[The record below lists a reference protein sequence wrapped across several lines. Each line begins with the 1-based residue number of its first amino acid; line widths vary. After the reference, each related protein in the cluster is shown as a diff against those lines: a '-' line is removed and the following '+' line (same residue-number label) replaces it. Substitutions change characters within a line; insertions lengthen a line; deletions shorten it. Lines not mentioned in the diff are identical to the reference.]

1 MASRTRLSYN
11 RSTAAATV
19 PLPRKVRIMKNRA
32 SLRWLI
38 LPWLLLVLA
47 CRLTGVTPPEATPI
61 PLLPPPDQIETTL
74 VPPPD
79 PTLPPSPLPPD
90 PTETAE
96 ATSIATP
103 IIPPS
108 PTATGAAPT
117 AMASATASA
126 TATATAPPTAVP
138 QTGDFFGPGQQDRT
152 TLEPGGFRLYDV
164 LGVQFQP
171 LLFFAETADNANL
184 LLATIVEDAAPG
196 SLADLQPLAQADFSP
211 AARPEILIYS
221 PDADGPYRLLVG
233 NQGPARGE
241 TAVYVFDAA
250 TDAPLATHYRGESLA
265 AGENKQYAARS
276 NGGRPVIA
284 FVDPLDQSDLV
295 LRIRDANGALLTE
308 ANFSGPGSAESAF
321 VLPLRATDYV
331 IEVGEVNGRSAT
343 FTLVVVRL
351 D

>member
-1 MASRTRLSYN
+1 MMKRT
-11 RSTAAATV
+11 
-19 PLPRKVRIMKNRA
+19 
-32 SLRWLI
+32 SLLWLI
-38 LPWLLLVLA
+38 LPWLLLTMA
-47 CRLTGVTPPEATPI
+47 CRLTGETPPAATPI
-61 PLLPPPDQIETTL
+61 PLLPPPDQIETA
-74 VPPPD
+74 VSPPPD
-79 PTLPPSPLPPD
+79 PTDLPAPLPPT
-90 PTETAE
+90 PEAAETAV
-96 ATSIATP
+96 
-103 IIPPS
+103 
-108 PTATGAAPT
+108 
-117 AMASATASA
+117 A
-126 TATATAPPTAVP
+126 TATAASLPTSTATRAALLTPTLAAAPATAVP

-152 TLEPGGFRLYDV
+152 TLEPGGFRQYNV

-184 LLATIVEDAAPG
+184 LLAVVAEGAAPG
-196 SLADLQPLAQADFSP
+196 SLADLRPLAQADFSP

-221 PDADGPYRLLVG
+221 PDADGPYRLIVG

-250 TDAPLATHYRGESLA
+250 TDTPLATHYRGEALA
-265 AGENKQYAARS
+265 AGENKQFAASS

-295 LRIRDANGALLTE
+295 LRIKDASGNVLTE

>member
-11 RSTAAATV
+11 RSTAAATA
-19 PLPRKVRIMKNRA
+19 PPPRKVRIMKKRA
-32 SLRWLI
+32 SLLWLI
-38 LPWLLLVLA
+38 LPWLLLALA
-47 CRLTGVTPPEATPI
+47 CRLTGETLPEATPI
-61 PLLPPPDQIETTL
+61 PLLPPPDQVETTL
-74 VPPPD
+74 VPPSD

-90 PTETAE
+90 PAETAE
-96 ATSIATP
+96 ATALAPGTPVATP
-103 IIPPS
+103 TSPPS
-108 PTATGAAPT
+108 PTATGAAP
-117 AMASATASA
+117 SGTASA
-126 TATATAPPTAVP
+126 TTAPTAVP

-152 TLEPGGFRLYDV
+152 TLEPGGFRLYNV
-164 LGVQFQP
+164 LGAQFQP
-171 LLFFAETADNANL
+171 LLFFAETADDANL
-184 LLATIVEDAAPG
+184 LLATIAEDAAPG
-196 SLADLQPLAQADFSP
+196 SLADIRPLAQADFSP

-265 AGENKQYAARS
+265 PGENKQYAARS

-295 LRIRDANGALLTE
+295 LRIKDANGAVLTE

-343 FTLVVVRL
+343 FTLVVIRL

>member
-11 RSTAAATV
+11 RVTAVATV
-19 PLPRKVRIMKNRA
+19 PLPRKVSIMKNRA

-38 LPWLLLVLA
+38 LPWLLLALA
-47 CRLTGVTPPEATPI
+47 CRLTGETPPEATPI
-61 PLLPPPDQIETTL
+61 PLLPPLDQIETTL
-74 VPPPD
+74 VPPTD
-79 PTLPPSPLPPD
+79 PTLPPAPLPPD
-90 PTETAE
+90 PAETETAE
-96 ATSIATP
+96 ATSLAPATPIATP
-103 IIPPS
+103 TSPPS

-117 AMASATASA
+117 ATASA
-126 TATATAPPTAVP
+126 TTPPTAVP
-138 QTGDFFGPGQQDRT
+138 QTGDFFGPGQQDRA

-211 AARPEILIYS
+211 VARPEILIYS

-265 AGENKQYAARS
+265 AGENKQYAIRS

-295 LRIRDANGALLTE
+295 LRIKDANGALLTE

-331 IEVGEVNGRSAT
+331 IEVGEVNGRLAT

>member
-1 MASRTRLSYN
+1 MMKRT
-11 RSTAAATV
+11 
-19 PLPRKVRIMKNRA
+19 
-32 SLRWLI
+32 SLLWLI
-38 LPWLLLVLA
+38 LPWLLLTLA
-47 CRLTGVTPPEATPI
+47 CRLTGETAPTATPI
-61 PLLPPPDQIETTL
+61 PLLPPPNQMETA
-74 VPPPD
+74 VSPPLD
-79 PTLPPSPLPPD
+79 PTPPPSPLPLVPEEV
-90 PTETAE
+90 ET
-96 ATSIATP
+96 T
-103 IIPPS
+103 
-108 PTATGAAPT
+108 APT
-117 AMASATASA
+117 TPVA
-126 TATATAPPTAVP
+126 TATTPSQPTPTTTSAAPLTPTLAAAPATAVP
-138 QTGDFFGPGQQDRT
+138 QTSDFFGPGQQDRT
-152 TLEPGGFRLYDV
+152 TLEPGGFRQYNV

-184 LLATIVEDAAPG
+184 LLAVVAEAAAPATN
-196 SLADLQPLAQADFSP
+196 LADLRPLAQADFSP

-221 PDADGPYRLLVG
+221 PDADGPYSLIVG

-250 TDAPLATHYRGESLA
+250 TDTPLATHYRGESLA
-265 AGENKQYAARS
+265 AGESKQYAVRS

-284 FVDPLDQSDLV
+284 FVDPLDQSNLV
-295 LRIRDANGALLTE
+295 LRIKDAGGNVLTE